1 MTQPPTV
8 QPQPPRRR
16 PARGTDPDLLPPPE
30 AARHRGGYRSW
41 LARLADTVA
50 AAAAELLTLVLPAEC
65 ACCGA
70 EDRVLCPACGR
81 RLRQLTRRPFRA
93 EARAPALMDMDGSV
107 LLPVVA
113 AGVYR
118 AELAQALLS
127 FKKHG
132 QRAVAE
138 DLARC
143 LGAALAAAGPLPGTL
158 LVPVPTTSAAF
169 RRRGFSPVHLVLSRA
184 RARGRLPPGTETADI
199 LRKIRILAVAWNGA
213 TRQSGTAQKGGTSR
227 KGGTSQ
233 KGLDRAGRTRR
244 LRGSMRIRRV
254 MTGPALAGRPCLLVD
269 DVLTTGATLAEA
281 ARVLRSAGAD
291 VRGAVVLAAT
301 RPPASR
307 VSEPKTRGRAPDGV
321 AMEKNKPQKGE
332 EQVAMN

>member
-1 MTQPPTV
+1 MTSAGYE
-8 QPQPPRRR
+8 QPQRRR
-16 PARGTDPDLLPPPE
+16 PVRGTDPDLLPAPE

-41 LARLADTVA
+41 VARLADAVA
-50 AAAAELLTLVLPAEC
+50 AAATELLTLVLPAEC

-93 EARAPALMDMDGSV
+93 EARASALMDMDGSV

-143 LGAALAAAGPLPGTL
+143 LGAALVAAGPPPGTL

-169 RRRGFSPVHLVLSRA
+169 RSRGFSPVHLVLSRA
-184 RARGRLPPGTETADI
+184 TARGRLPPGTETADV
-199 LRKIRILAVAWNGA
+199 LRKTRSLATVWDGA
-213 TRQSGTAQKGGTSR
+213 TR
-227 KGGTSQ
+227 KGGTAQ

-244 LRGSMRIRRV
+244 LRGSMRIRRG
-254 MTGPALAGRPCLLVD
+254 MTRPALAGRPCILVD

-301 RPPASR
+301 RPPSSY
-307 VSEPKTRGRAPDGV
+307 VSEPGTRGRTPDGA